1 MSVFVHPEGI
11 KTVLAGGWGGQK
23 MAKFC
28 PRSCWMPPYPLL
40 ATSLAVS
47 DFLISKFGKKPVK
60 GGMQRHSFAELLA
73 VSIFKNDHICGFS
86 IFVLTSNQRVSRILE
101 NSLFSSYSTGMAR
114 MRLYSHYNSIIWS
127 MWTFDSWKWCNT
139 IQKSYHLNFLRT
151 WYSSNFN
158 CH

>member
-1 MSVFVHPEGI
+1 MNRGLFAMAL
-11 KTVLAGGWGGQK
+11 LA
-23 MAKFC
+23 
-28 PRSCWMPPYPLL
+28 

-101 NSLFSSYSTGMAR
+101 NSIFSSYSTGMAR
-114 MRLYSHYNSIIWS
+114 MRLPVRLSSHQNSI
-127 MWTFDSWKWCNT
+127 F
-139 IQKSYHLNFLRT
+139 
-151 WYSSNFN
+151 
-158 CH
+158 